1 MLFNKMMN
9 IMKRT
14 DPVNRPSN
22 KQEKNC
28 SKIITENIKLQEENR
43 SISLDHFRFV

>member
-14 DPVNRPSN
+14 DPVNRPAS
-22 KQEKNC
+22 KNDKNSAKIIAEN
-28 SKIITENIKLQEENR
+28 SKIQEENR
-43 SISLDHFRFV
+43 SIH